1 MLVGLLWSRLDVNTS
16 RSHSP
21 PPAALHRLQL
31 RCNQAALPGGQRRRH
46 KGNSRGQTSD
56 GTLPDPGSAAR
67 STGDLHS
74 QSASVFESS
83 EHLVR
88 VNMSSLIIPPPHL
101 PPLSVF
107 SHHLHHLRL
116 SSLVFLSRPPDV
128 VNLPLPQET
137 GFPLKTVCVRLWG

>member
-21 PPAALHRLQL
+21 PSAALHRLQL

-46 KGNSRGQTSD
+46 KGSSRGQTSD
-56 GTLPDPGSAAR
+56 GTLPDPGSAAQ

-74 QSASVFESS
+74 QSASAYESS

-88 VNMSSLIIPPPHL
+88 VNMSSLIIPPPIFHHFPFSL
-101 PPLSVF
+101 ITFVIFVSVPSF
-107 SHHLHHLRL
+107 FFHA
-116 SSLVFLSRPPDV
+116 PPDA